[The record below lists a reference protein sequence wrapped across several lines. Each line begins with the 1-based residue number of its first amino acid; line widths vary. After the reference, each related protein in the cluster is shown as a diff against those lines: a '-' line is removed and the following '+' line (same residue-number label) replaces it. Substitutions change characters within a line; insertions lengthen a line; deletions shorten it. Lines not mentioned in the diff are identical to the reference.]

1 MASTRDKRMKT
12 DSPVPGQLSEASTP
26 TTKSTAIKL
35 KRLSRNRTSLLAV
48 KSSEN
53 EDAETVG
60 MSEDTQSSTT
70 SENPANLAKTPN
82 TRTKRQVIKESKDEE
97 SNGDVVKEEEE
108 LETPKK
114 KRGVTPIKAEVKK
127 TEKKA
132 TGIALIRQKALMK
145 RKGPVNSTLRT
156 LGRRLKSKVDLKSLA
171 KDEKLVKPTKKGG
184 VMKNGKQGRKQG
196 IGAGRKAR
204 VVEDKVTEEEPEE
217 EEMEEDEQEEE
228 EILEE
233 EVEGVEDV
241 EEEEATEEI
250 EVEEPELDDK
260 IEKESTIPD
269 IVVKQEKLDAKNISI
284 IAAADLSGVRR
295 STRARKST
303 NKDRDSSV
311 TSKKKESPEIKKEK
325 FDSKAEPIV
334 IEAKEEK
341 LISKAISITVE
352 ATEASEKDASL
363 SPEMVSEELDTMSV
377 QHLYDKPHFLENNLG
392 IEQDP
397 KLGDIVKVQEKT
409 KISDKEEEVE
419 MKDASKEIKAKA
431 SDDVIKDEKM
441 EEDDTEK
448 ESASESADES
458 STKSDEATKVLKE
471 VEKQI
476 VAKRVEEIVPKD
488 KTPESKGDKVEVK
501 IVAEPKDIAKEE
513 VTIEKVKESIKTV
526 KKVKQPEVVKEASPE
541 KPKESVK
548 VLKKSTKTADAEE
561 PIKATIKVE
570 KVDDEASKEES
581 GEENKENN
589 DASGKSSV
597 GSNSPRSEEECLK
610 SVGEDNIVKPESNED
625 KEMSR
630 LKELHFKTLGLLTH
644 KAADA
649 ATLATQKRSEEY
661 NKNNVGNSTT
671 STSYGR
677 KSKNSSSDQ
686 GYTGTLKT
694 VIKLHRPREEKRKTR
709 MPLKMTFQKKSRA
722 DRDSNGS
729 ANSAENSFYT
739 IHNDVSLLFNISL
752 KTTFLQIFIIFNQ
765 QKDVSASSESHGGIS
780 RKSHNRSYN
789 HGVCFFQNQIFF

>member
-1 MASTRDKRMKT
+1 MATTRDKRMKT
-12 DSPVPGQLSEASTP
+12 DSPVPGQLSEALTP

-82 TRTKRQVIKESKDEE
+82 TRTKRQVIKECKDEE
-97 SNGDVVKEEEE
+97 SNGDVVKDEEE
-108 LETPKK
+108 LDTPKK
-114 KRGVTPIKAEVKK
+114 KRGATPIKAEIKK
-127 TEKKA
+127 PEKKA
-132 TGIALIRQKALMK
+132 TGLALIRQKALMK
-145 RKGPVNSTLRT
+145 RKGPVSSTLRT
-156 LGRRLKSKVDLKSLA
+156 LGRRLKGKVDLKSLA
-171 KDEKLVKPTKKGG
+171 KDEKLVKPTKKG
-184 VMKNGKQGRKQG
+184 VLMKNGRQGRKAG

-204 VVEDKVTEEEPEE
+204 VVEDKVTEEEPDE
-217 EEMEEDEQEEE
+217 EEMEDEEE
-228 EILEE
+228 EEEEELEE
-233 EVEGVEDV
+233 EDEV
-241 EEEEATEEI
+241 EEEEPTEI
-250 EVEEPELDDK
+250 EVEEPELEDK
-260 IEKESTIPD
+260 IEKELSVPD
-269 IVVKQEKLDAKNISI
+269 IVVKQEKIDVKSASI
-284 IAAADLSGVRR
+284 AAAADLSGVRR

-325 FDSKAEPIV
+325 FDTKAEPIV

-352 ATEASEKDASL
+352 ATEVSEKDASL

-409 KISDKEEEVE
+409 KISDKEEDAE
-419 MKDASKEIKAKA
+419 MKEDSKEIKAK
-431 SDDVIKDEKM
+431 SEEVIESEKM
-441 EEDDTEK
+441 EEDDAEK

-458 STKSDEATKVLKE
+458 STKSDEASKVVKE
-471 VEKQI
+471 DEKQI
-476 VAKRVEEIVPKD
+476 VTKKVEEIVPKD
-488 KTPESKGDKVEVK
+488 KSPESKSDKVEVE
-501 IVAEPKDIAKEE
+501 IVTEPKDIAKEE
-513 VTIEKVKESIKTV
+513 ITVEKVKESIKTV
-526 KKVKQPEVVKEASPE
+526 KKVKQPEVAKDTAAE

-548 VLKKSTKTADAEE
+548 VLKKTTKTGDAEE
-561 PIKATIKVE
+561 SMKATIKVE
-570 KVDDEASKEES
+570 KVDEEASKEES

-589 DASGKSSV
+589 DASGKSSI
-597 GSNSPRSEEECLK
+597 GSNSPRSEEDCLK
-610 SVGEDNIVKPESNED
+610 SVGEDNIVKPEISNED
-625 KEMSR
+625 IEMLR

-661 NKNNVGNSTT
+661 IKNNVGNSTT

-739 IHNDVSLLFNISL
+739 IHNDVSSLVNKSL
-752 KTTFLQIFIIFNQ
+752 KINFLI
-765 QKDVSASSESHGGIS
+765 H
-780 RKSHNRSYN
+780 
-789 HGVCFFQNQIFF
+789 FFYYL

>member
-1 MASTRDKRMKT
+1 MATTRDKRMKT
-12 DSPVPGQLSEASTP
+12 DSPVPGQLSEALTP

-53 EDAETVG
+53 EDAETVD

-70 SENPANLAKTPN
+70 SENPANIAKTPN
-82 TRTKRQVIKESKDEE
+82 TRTKRQIVKESKDEE
-97 SNGDVVKEEEE
+97 SNGDVVKDEEE

-127 TEKKA
+127 PEKKA

-156 LGRRLKSKVDLKSLA
+156 LGRRLKGKVDLKSLA
-171 KDEKLVKPTKKGG
+171 KDEKLVKPTKKG
-184 VMKNGKQGRKQG
+184 VLMKNGRQGRKTG
-196 IGAGRKAR
+196 VGAGRKAR

-217 EEMEEDEQEEE
+217 EEMEDEEE
-228 EILEE
+228 EEEELEE
-233 EVEGVEDV
+233 EGDDVEG
-241 EEEEATEEI
+241 EEI
-250 EVEEPELDDK
+250 TELEVEEPELDDK
-260 IEKESTIPD
+260 IEKGSTVPD
-269 IVVKQEKLDAKNISI
+269 IVVKQEKLDAKTTS
-284 IAAADLSGVRR
+284 IAASADLSGVRR

-311 TSKKKESPEIKKEK
+311 TSKKKEPQEIKKEK

-334 IEAKEEK
+334 IEAKEDK

-409 KISDKEEEVE
+409 KISDKEEDVE
-419 MKDASKEIKAKA
+419 TKDPSKEIKAKT
-431 SDDVIKDEKM
+431 SDDVIESEKM
-441 EEDDTEK
+441 DEDDTEK

-458 STKSDEATKVLKE
+458 STKSDEASKDVKD

-476 VAKRVEEIVPKD
+476 VTKKVDEVVPKD
-488 KTPESKGDKVEVK
+488 KTPESKSDKVEVK
-501 IVAEPKDIAKEE
+501 IVVEPKDIANQEIK
-513 VTIEKVKESIKTV
+513 VEKVKESIKTV
-526 KKVKQPEVVKEASPE
+526 KKVKQPEVAKETAAE

-570 KVDDEASKEES
+570 KVEDEASKEES

-597 GSNSPRSEEECLK
+597 GSNSPRSEEDCLK
-610 SVGEDNIVKPESNED
+610 SVGEDNIVKEIDNED
-625 KEMSR
+625 IELLR
-630 LKELHFKTLGLLTH
+630 LKELHFKSLGLLTH

-661 NKNNVGNSTT
+661 VKNNIGNSTT

-739 IHNDVSLLFNISL
+739 IHNDVS
-752 KTTFLQIFIIFNQ
+752 
-765 QKDVSASSESHGGIS
+765 
-780 RKSHNRSYN
+780 
-789 HGVCFFQNQIFF
+789 

>member
-1 MASTRDKRMKT
+1 MMATTRDKRMKT
-12 DSPVPGQLSEASTP
+12 DSPVPGQLSDASTP

-53 EDAETVG
+53 DDAETVG

-70 SENPANLAKTPN
+70 SENPANIAKTPN
-82 TRTKRQVIKESKDEE
+82 TRTKRQVVKENKDEE
-97 SNGDVVKEEEE
+97 SNGDVIKEEEE
-108 LETPKK
+108 QETPKK

-127 TEKKA
+127 PDKKA

-156 LGRRLKSKVDLKSLA
+156 LGRRLKGKVDLKSLA
-171 KDEKLVKPTKKGG
+171 KDEKLVKTTKKR
-184 VMKNGKQGRKQG
+184 VLMKNGKQGRKAG
-196 IGAGRKAR
+196 VGAGRKAR

-217 EEMEEDEQEEE
+217 EEMEDEQEEE
-228 EILEE
+228 LEE
-233 EVEGVEDV
+233 EDDV
-241 EEEEATEEI
+241 QEEESTEI

-260 IEKESTIPD
+260 IEKESSVPD

-284 IAAADLSGVRR
+284 IASADLSGVRR

-334 IEAKEEK
+334 IEAKEDK
-341 LISKAISITVE
+341 LASKAISITVE
-352 ATEASEKDASL
+352 ATEVSEKDASL

-419 MKDASKEIKAKA
+419 MKDVTKEIKAKA
-431 SDDVIKDEKM
+431 SDNVIENEKM
-441 EEDDTEK
+441 DEDDTEK

-458 STKSDEATKVLKE
+458 STKSDEATKDVKE

-476 VAKRVEEIVPKD
+476 VAKKIEEIVPKS
-488 KTPESKGDKVEVK
+488 KSPESKSDKAEVK

-513 VTIEKVKESIKTV
+513 VTIEKVKESIKIV
-526 KKVKQPEVVKEASPE
+526 KKVKQLEQSVAKEATAE

-548 VLKKSTKTADAEE
+548 VLKKSAKTVDAGE

-570 KVDDEASKEES
+570 KVDDEASKDES

-597 GSNSPRSEEECLK
+597 GSNSPRSEDDCLK
-610 SVGEDNIVKPESNED
+610 SVGDDNIVKGETNED
-625 KEMSR
+625 KEKFR
-630 LKELHFKTLGLLTH
+630 LKELHVKTLGLLTH

-649 ATLATQKRSEEY
+649 ANLARQKRTEEY
-661 NKNNVGNSTT
+661 NKNNMGIPTS

-739 IHNDVSLLFNISL
+739 IHNDVSLLFNISI
-752 KTTFLQIFIIFNQ
+752 KITFL
-765 QKDVSASSESHGGIS
+765 
-780 RKSHNRSYN
+780 
-789 HGVCFFQNQIFF
+789 